1 MKNNQPAVA
10 YEVALALQQLVYR
23 YGMGLVDASW
33 SVILSILSHI
43 LQMDKS
49 GN

>member
-10 YEVALALQQLVYR
+10 YEVALAIQQLVYR
-23 YGMGLVDASW
+23 YGIALLDSSW
-33 SVILSILSHI
+33 SAIVSIFSHI